1 MYLKEY
7 ARVIDD
13 ANEAL
18 KLNPDF
24 VKAYHRRGK
33 AYAAM
38 NKLEIA
44 IKDFQFIL
52 EKEPSN

>member
-1 MYLKEY
+1 
-7 ARVIDD
+7 VIDD